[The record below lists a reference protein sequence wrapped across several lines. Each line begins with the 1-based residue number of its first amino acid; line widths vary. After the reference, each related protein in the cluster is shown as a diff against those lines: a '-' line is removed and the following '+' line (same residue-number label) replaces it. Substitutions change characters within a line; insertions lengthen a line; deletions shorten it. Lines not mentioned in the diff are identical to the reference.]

1 MRRAAVGAV
10 LAALAVLPAAAIP
23 PEFPGGSALPMAGPT
38 PPGAKAIIDQL
49 GSDDYRAREKAGKSI
64 LALGDRA
71 LPALK
76 AALASTDDPEVHRRI
91 EVLVEQ
97 LETERLVSPRRVTL
111 KVKDKSVADIV
122 AELAKQSGY
131 PLQYQ
136 DGRDGVQKLSFDLAD
151 VPFWEALDRVC
162 DAAGLNAFQQNDET
176 GVLTL
181 GFNDTYN
188 PHVAYWGP
196 FRILATNI
204 SSGRNLQLSGLSR
217 RQPNPRQPEYLTVN
231 LNLFAEPKA
240 PVLGLGP
247 PTVTKATDDTGAS
260 MLVPQAE
267 PSSSFYPPPVG
278 YRSFNHGFGVSLHRV
293 NQKATAIKELRGKV
307 PAVILS
313 EVRPEVVVPDVL
325 KAKKKRFPGRSVD
338 LEVGAVDYANDVLS
352 LELTVRRRHG
362 DPEDYNWLNI
372 LPQRLEV
379 TDAAGGKFQFG
390 GVTNQ
395 NAGPNVAT
403 SQMQFSHPGDKKVGK
418 PARLTLVEWVTVSRD
433 VEFTFKDIPLP

>member
-151 VPFWEALDRVC
+151 VPFFRALGIRDFKMDLASV
-162 DAAGLNAFQQNDET
+162 AAL
-176 GVLTL
+176 
-181 GFNDTYN
+181 
-188 PHVAYWGP
+188 
-196 FRILATNI
+196 
-204 SSGRNLQLSGLSR
+204 
-217 RQPNPRQPEYLTVN
+217 
-231 LNLFAEPKA
+231 
-240 PVLGLGP
+240 
-247 PTVTKATDDTGAS
+247 
-260 MLVPQAE
+260 
-267 PSSSFYPPPVG
+267 
-278 YRSFNHGFGVSLHRV
+278 
-293 NQKATAIKELRGKV
+293 
-307 PAVILS
+307 
-313 EVRPEVVVPDVL
+313 
-325 KAKKKRFPGRSVD
+325 
-338 LEVGAVDYANDVLS
+338 
-352 LELTVRRRHG
+352 
-362 DPEDYNWLNI
+362 
-372 LPQRLEV
+372 
-379 TDAAGGKFQFG
+379 
-390 GVTNQ
+390 
-395 NAGPNVAT
+395 
-403 SQMQFSHPGDKKVGK
+403 
-418 PARLTLVEWVTVSRD
+418 LTLVGYSVNDTIVVFDRIREVRGKNPLLTPQMINDSVNQTLTRTILSSTTVMVVVLVLYLLGGPVLRLFAFVMIVGVVVGTYSS
-433 VEFTFKDIPLP
+433 IYIASPLLLIFGEGAQANAQRARETAEVRS